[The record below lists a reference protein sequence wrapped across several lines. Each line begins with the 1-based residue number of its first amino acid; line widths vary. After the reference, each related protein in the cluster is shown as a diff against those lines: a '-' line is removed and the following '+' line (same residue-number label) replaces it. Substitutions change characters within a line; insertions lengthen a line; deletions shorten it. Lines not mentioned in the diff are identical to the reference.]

1 MVEGIF
7 IVGWRSDS
15 GAFIVDQYPKLDIDD
30 HDVMN
35 LFNLH
40 RMNNFKDPNFN
51 YLRSKYYTLASWYSG
66 FNDVDYIA
74 KPNYCVGL
82 YLSTDENPNQYEHVL
97 KIITNNVLLHLNDS
111 DLETQ
116 LFNILDLLTAGLYD
130 NIKLEERGG
139 QKTITEIKKI
149 DAIRRDSPSQSPA
162 KEEDPF
168 GDILALTEEMDS
180 LGKSSVQAKSGPSG
194 SPFGSSSGSPFGS
207 SQPSASPFGSSQAS
221 PFGSSQ
227 PSASP
232 FGGSSAPST
241 PAKSLQPIAQGQASK
256 ETNIEYIIGELNRL
270 DSMIPKSAGS
280 TDREAYFAFLEKK
293 VNILEQKIGVMNILI
308 KNVQMKDVEIAQKNE
323 LIKKLI
329 ALLR

>member
-74 KPNYCVGL
+74 KPNYIVGW

-207 SQPSASPFGSSQAS
+207 SQPSASPFG
-221 PFGSSQ
+221 
-227 PSASP
+227 
-232 FGGSSAPST
+232 GSSAPSA